1 MNSNCVTFLK
11 TNEVFGGLSN
21 MSGEYPISVNGVRI
35 LTSEHFY
42 QALKFPNHPEI
53 QKAILNKPS
62 PIACKWIANK
72 KEYRS
77 LVQPGWKE
85 VQLEVMEF
93 CLRTK
98 FVWHW
103 VKFGNLLRATAGK
116 TIFEISSKGNRYWG
130 VTACDDGF
138 VGENH
143 LGRLL
148 MKLRDELLGESNE
161 HLRCVAAPG
170 HIGLRF
176 LGEEIEVM
184 DRRQHLCQEGTRSTD
199 RVNAVRP

>member
-21 MSGEYPISVNGVRI
+21 MSGEYPIAVNGVRI
-35 LTSEHFY
+35 LTSEHLY

-77 LVQPGWKE
+77 LVQTGWKE

-98 FVWHW
+98 LVWHW
-103 VKFGNLLRATAGK
+103 VKFGNLLRGTAGK

-130 VTACDDGF
+130 VSVCDDGF

-161 HLRCVAAPG
+161 HLRHVVAPR
-170 HIGLRF
+170 HLGLRF
-176 LGEEIEVM
+176 LGEEIEVK